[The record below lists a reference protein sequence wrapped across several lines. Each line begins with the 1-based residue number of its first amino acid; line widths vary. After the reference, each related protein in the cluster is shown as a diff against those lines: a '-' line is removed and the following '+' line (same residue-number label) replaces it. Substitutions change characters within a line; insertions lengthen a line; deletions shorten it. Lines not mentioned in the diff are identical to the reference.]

1 MYFVCIKIDRPTDQT
16 EWSLDLKDLNMINQL
31 CILNS
36 SEKITFPLTVSNRCS
51 ADKSNCRER

>member
-1 MYFVCIKIDRPTDQT
+1 MSFILRPTDQT
-16 EWSLDLKDLNMINQL
+16 QCSLDLKDLNMINQL